1 MAKLFLG
8 VPVIGHMEGLWIG
21 NDNGWR
27 SELLSESEADN
38 VWSRD
43 SILVIWYNFT

>member
-27 SELLSESEADN
+27 SELFQSLKLIMCGVEIRY
-38 VWSRD
+38 W
-43 SILVIWYNFT
+43 